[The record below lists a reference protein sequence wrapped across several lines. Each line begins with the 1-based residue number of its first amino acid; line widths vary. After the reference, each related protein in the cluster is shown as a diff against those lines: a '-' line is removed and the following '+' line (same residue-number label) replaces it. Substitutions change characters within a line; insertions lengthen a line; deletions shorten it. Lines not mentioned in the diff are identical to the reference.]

1 VKNIKNLK
9 KKISNW
15 KLRFTCEDPKRNE
28 EKIRAAIVEENVFSE
43 IER

>member
-1 VKNIKNLK
+1 VKKIKNLK
-9 KKISNW
+9 KNITNS

-28 EKIRAAIVEENVFSE
+28 EKIGAAIVEENAFSE